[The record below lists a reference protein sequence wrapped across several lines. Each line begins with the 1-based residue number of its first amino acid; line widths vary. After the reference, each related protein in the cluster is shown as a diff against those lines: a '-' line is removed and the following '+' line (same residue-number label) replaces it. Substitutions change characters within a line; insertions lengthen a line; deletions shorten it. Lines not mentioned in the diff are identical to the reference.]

1 MRKLL
6 YLFCLLFV
14 SLGSEEEIKIYLQTK
29 STFTPIYLSDVQ
41 GTGQFDKAY
50 LAELR
55 NVLKY
60 DLDHDGSSNVL
71 PQTEE
76 KEAVLRTENK
86 QTAFNP
92 ATWKGWGILHTI
104 VAKIAQDEVQIS
116 LFSSGTQTLK
126 HLPAFKLTG
135 SLAHDRR
142 LIHQSADV
150 LHKIL
155 YGTEGIANTRILYC
169 VQMSSS
175 GAGKQWVSEIWECD
189 YDGANPR
196 QVTKEN
202 SYCVTPAFL
211 PASSE
216 GSDRFV
222 YVSYK
227 KGQPKI
233 YLASL
238 KDGVGKRL
246 VHIRGN
252 QLLPAVSRQKDK
264 IAFICDASGRT
275 DLFVQHLHPGSGKS
289 STPVQLFSYPRST
302 QASPTFS
309 PDGKKIAFVSDK
321 DGSARIYLIPADGG
335 AKRANAQLLTKR
347 NTENSC
353 PSWSP
358 DGKKIAYSAKTK
370 GVRQIW
376 IYDLASGEEMQ
387 LTDGPGHKENPAW
400 APDSLH
406 LIFNSTGTEQSELY
420 MVNLNQPEVVKITR
434 GPGKKDYPAWGK
446 R

>member
-1 MRKLL
+1 MRKL
-6 YLFCLLFV
+6 YIAICLLFTPLFSV
-14 SLGSEEEIKIYLQTK
+14 EEEIKIYLQTESK
-29 STFTPIYLSDVQ
+29 ATPIYVADFQ
-41 GTGQFDKAY
+41 GANPTY
-50 LAELR
+50 LNQLR
-55 NVLKY
+55 SILKY
-60 DLDHDGSSNVL
+60 DLDHDGSSRVMA
-71 PQTEE
+71 QSSE
-76 KEAVLRTENK
+76 KEDLLKSENK
-86 QTAFNP
+86 QTAFSP
-92 ATWKGWGILHTI
+92 ITWKALGAMH
-104 VAKIAQDEVQIS
+104 VATVKVSDNQLQLS
-116 LFSSGTQTLK
+116 LFSVGTQTLK
-126 HLPAFKLTG
+126 HFPSFHLTG
-135 SLAHDRR
+135 NLLQDRR
-142 LIHQSADV
+142 IIHQCADL
-150 LHKIL
+150 LHKVL
-155 YGTEGIANTRILYC
+155 YGKDGVANTKLLYC
-169 VQMSSS
+169 VQIS
-175 GAGKQWVSEIWECD
+175 GSGPAKKWISEVWECD
-189 YDGANPR
+189 WDGANAR

-202 SYCVTPAFL
+202 SYCVTPAYL
-211 PASSE
+211 PSTDGAN
-216 GSDRFV
+216 DRFI

-238 KDGVGKRL
+238 KDGNGQRL
-246 VHIRGN
+246 VSLRGN
-252 QLLPAVSRQKDK
+252 QLLPAVSFQKDK

-275 DLFVQHLHPGSGKS
+275 DLFLQHLHPQSGKA

-321 DGSARIYLIPADGG
+321 DGGARIYTIPSDGG
-335 AKRANAQLLTKR
+335 TKRAAAQLLTKK
-347 NTENSC
+347 NQENSC
-353 PSWSP
+353 PAWSP

-376 IYDLASGEEMQ
+376 IYDLATGEESQ

-420 MVNLNQPEVVKITR
+420 MVNLNQPEVVKITQ